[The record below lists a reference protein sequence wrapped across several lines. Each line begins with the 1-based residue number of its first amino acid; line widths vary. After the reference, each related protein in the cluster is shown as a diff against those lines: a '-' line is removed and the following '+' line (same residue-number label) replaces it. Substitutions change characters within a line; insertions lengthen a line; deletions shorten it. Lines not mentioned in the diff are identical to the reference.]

1 MDTRSASSATVSELF
16 NGGNYVVWSVQV
28 KTYLIAQD
36 LWDIVEGTDV
46 QPKLEY
52 KASSKVWTRK
62 NAMALHVIQTSCEPR
77 ICLLI
82 SQITPAK
89 LAWDTLEAIKN
100 LSKEFKDECL
110 GIFLS
115 LYMLKHFI
123 HKVGLGSERYDKITK
138 SNLKYGTVSLK
149 KTMMSIHTSHFQKQI
164 KHSKKFLGLI
174 NKKLSIHTSHL
185 NMYNHKN
192 KIDIH

>member
-1 MDTRSASSATVSELF
+1 METRSASSATVSELF

-36 LWDIVEGTDV
+36 LWDIVKGTDV
-46 QPKLEY
+46 LTEPGNEAAL
-52 KASSKVWTRK
+52 KVWTRK
-62 NAMALHVIQTSCEPR
+62 NAMALHVIQTSCEPC

-82 SQITPAK
+82 SQITLAK
-89 LAWDTLEAIKN
+89 LAWDALEAIKN
-100 LSKEFKDECL
+100 LSNDVRDECL

-123 HKVGLGSERYDKITK
+123 HKIGLGSGRYDKITK

-149 KTMMSIHTSHFQKQI
+149 KTMMR
-164 KHSKKFLGLI
+164 SKTMINTRAFL
-174 NKKLSIHTSHL
+174 
-185 NMYNHKN
+185 
-192 KIDIH
+192 

>member
-1 MDTRSASSATVSELF
+1 METRSASSATVSELF

-36 LWDIVEGTDV
+36 LWGIVEGIGVLPETG
-46 QPKLEY
+46 
-52 KASSKVWTRK
+52 KVRTRE

-77 ICLLI
+77 MCLLI
-82 SQITPAK
+82 SQITLAK
-89 LAWDTLEAIKN
+89 LAWDTLVAIRN
-100 LSKEFKDECL
+100 LSKYARDDFL

-123 HKVGLGSERYDKITK
+123 HKVGLGSGRYDKITK
-138 SNLKYGTVSLK
+138 SNLKYGIVSVK
-149 KTMMSIHTSHFQKQI
+149 KTMMSIQTSHFQKQI
-164 KHSKKFLGLI
+164 KHSKNILGLI
-174 NKKLSIHTSHL
+174 NKELSIHTSHL
-185 NMYNHKN
+185 NTYNHTN

>member
-46 QPKLEY
+46 QPELEN

-62 NAMALHVIQTSCEPR
+62 NAMALHVIQTSCEPH

-82 SQITPAK
+82 SQITLAK

-100 LSKEFKDECL
+100 LSKEFRDECL

-115 LYMLKHFI
+115 LYMLKRFI
-123 HKVGLGSERYDKITK
+123 DKVGMIKL
-138 SNLKYGTVSLK
+138 
-149 KTMMSIHTSHFQKQI
+149 QKEI
-164 KHSKKFLGLI
+164 
-174 NKKLSIHTSHL
+174 
-185 NMYNHKN
+185 
-192 KIDIH
+192 